1 MRGEDKKGVNGY
13 AVLYLL
19 WLAFTLCYGYGVVQA
34 NLAAELHRG
43 AVVALDAGL
52 GREDG
57 KGISDLEAEED
68 TPLDFALWRET
79 PGEIF
84 ADGEGRGRLPAAV
97 VDCFGSTRLSG
108 R

>member
-43 AVVALDAGL
+43 AVVALDAGMDVHL
-52 GREDG
+52 AKPIDMGLLKKMVRQC
-57 KGISDLEAEED
+57 
-68 TPLDFALWRET
+68 ALRDR
-79 PGEIF
+79 
-84 ADGEGRGRLPAAV
+84 ASRL
-97 VDCFGSTRLSG
+97 
-108 R
+108 